1 MSHLPLGLV
10 IESLVA
16 VLLVLT
22 IAYCAILN
30 GRLKRLRSDEEAL
43 RATISELIT
52 TTEIAERAILGL
64 KTTAAE
70 CDQTIAQRLTQ
81 AEHLSGELA
90 RQLDTGESVL
100 MRITQIAEAAG
111 HAGHGAGV
119 AAAASRHGVAHGGGE
134 RTAHGAAPAAAAPAQ
149 PQQSKSISAQ
159 DLRAAAAEAA
169 ARLERFRQ
177 RNGERAA

>member
-10 IESLVA
+10 IESFVA
-16 VLLVLT
+16 VLFVLT
-22 IAYCAILN
+22 IAYCAVLN
-30 GRLKRLRSDEEAL
+30 RRLKRLCSDEQAL

-52 TTEIAERAILGL
+52 TTEIAKRAILGL

-70 CDQTIAQRLTQ
+70 CDSTLAERLSQ
-81 AEHLSGELA
+81 AERLSAELE

-100 MRITQIAEAAG
+100 SRITQIAEAAG
-111 HAGHGAGV
+111 QAGAV
-119 AAAASRHGVAHGGGE
+119 SAASAHRAPAQG
-134 RTAHGAAPAAAAPAQ
+134 TPAHGAREARAPGDATATASQLP
-149 PQQSKSISAQ
+149 KSISAQ
-159 DLRAAAAEAA
+159 DPRAAAAEAA

>member
-10 IESLVA
+10 IEGLVA

-22 IAYCAILN
+22 IAYCAVLN

-70 CDQTIAQRLTQ
+70 CDKTIGQRLGE
-81 AEHLSGELA
+81 AEQLSTELA
-90 RQLDTGESVL
+90 RQIETGETVL
-100 MRITQIAEAAG
+100 GRITQIAEAARP
-111 HAGHGAGV
+111 AQV
-119 AAAASRHGVAHGGGE
+119 AAQAAAHAAVHAPVE
-134 RTAHGAAPAAAAPAQ
+134 TAATASTQPQAAP
-149 PQQSKSISAQ
+149 KGMTAQ

-177 RNGERAA
+177 RSAERAA

>member
-1 MSHLPLGLV
+1 MSHLPLGLI
-10 IESLVA
+10 IEGLVA
-16 VLLVLT
+16 ILLVLT
-22 IAYCAILN
+22 ITYCAILN
-30 GRLKRLRSDEEAL
+30 SRLKRLRSDEQAL

-70 CDQTIAQRLTQ
+70 CDQTIAQRLIQ

-90 RQLDTGESVL
+90 RQLDTGETVL
-100 MRITQIAEAAG
+100 TRITQIAEAAG
-111 HAGHGAGV
+111 RGQAG
-119 AAAASRHGVAHGGGE
+119 
-134 RTAHGAAPAAAAPAQ
+134 GAAPAHRGAAHPAQ
-149 PQQSKSISAQ
+149 PYQPHPAQGRAEVQPEPAPQAAKSLSAQ

-177 RNGERAA
+177 RSGERAA

>member
-1 MSHLPLGLV
+1 MTQLPLGLV
-10 IESLVA
+10 IEGLVA
-16 VLLVLT
+16 CLLVLT
-22 IAYCAILN
+22 IAYCAVLN

-70 CDQTIAQRLTQ
+70 CDQTIGQRMAQ
-81 AEHLSGELA
+81 AERLSMELA
-90 RQLDTGESVL
+90 SQLETGGTVL
-100 MRITQIAEAAG
+100 SRISQIAEAAG
-111 HAGHGAGV
+111 HGQSVRASGMEAGM
-119 AAAASRHGVAHGGGE
+119 ASCAPN
-134 RTAHGAAPAAAAPAQ
+134 TAPATPQ
-149 PQQSKSISAQ
+149 PQPTRSVSAQ

>member
-22 IAYCAILN
+22 IAYCAVLN
-30 GRLKRLRSDEEAL
+30 GRLKRLRSDEEQL

-70 CDQTIAQRLTQ
+70 CDQTIAQRLSQ
-81 AEHLSGELA
+81 AEHLSAELA

-100 MRITQIAEAAG
+100 TRITQIAEAAG
-111 HAGHGAGV
+111 RGQASGIGGAHAPQAMRAAV
-119 AAAASRHGVAHGGGE
+119 APQQRPQAQ
-134 RTAHGAAPAAAAPAQ
+134 Q
-149 PQQSKSISAQ
+149 PQQPEAPKSISAQ

-177 RNGERAA
+177 RSGERAA

>member
-1 MSHLPLGLV
+1 MTHLPLGLV
-10 IESLVA
+10 IEGLVA
-16 VLLVLT
+16 GLLVLT
-22 IAYCAILN
+22 IAYCAVLN
-30 GRLKRLRSDEEAL
+30 RRLKRLRSDEEAL

-70 CDQTIAQRLTQ
+70 CDQTIGQRMAQ
-81 AEHLSGELA
+81 AERLSTELA
-90 RQLDTGESVL
+90 AQLETGDTVL
-100 MRITQIAEAAG
+100 SRISQIAEAAG
-111 HAGHGAGV
+111 HSQSVRASGMASGMNAGGQ
-119 AAAASRHGVAHGGGE
+119 
-134 RTAHGAAPAAAAPAQ
+134 AAAAPVPQ
-149 PQQSKSISAQ
+149 PQPSRGVSAQ

>member
-1 MSHLPLGLV
+1 MTQLPLGLV
-10 IESLVA
+10 IEGLVA
-16 VLLVLT
+16 CLLVLT
-22 IAYCAILN
+22 IAYCAVLN
-30 GRLKRLRSDEEAL
+30 SRLKRLRSDEEAL

-70 CDQTIAQRLTQ
+70 CDQTIGQRMAQ
-81 AEHLSGELA
+81 AERLSMELA
-90 RQLDTGESVL
+90 SQLETGGTVL
-100 MRITQIAEAAG
+100 SRISQIAEAAG
-111 HAGHGAGV
+111 HGQSIRASGVDAGM
-119 AAAASRHGVAHGGGE
+119 ASCAPN
-134 RTAHGAAPAAAAPAQ
+134 AAPAASQPQAQ
-149 PQQSKSISAQ
+149 PTRSVSAQ